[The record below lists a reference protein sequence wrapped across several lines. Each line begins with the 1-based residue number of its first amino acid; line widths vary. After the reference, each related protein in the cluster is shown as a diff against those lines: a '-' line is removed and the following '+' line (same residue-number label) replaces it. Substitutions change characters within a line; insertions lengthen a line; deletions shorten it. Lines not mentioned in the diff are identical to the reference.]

1 MAITRNLPSTN
12 ISFNRALQKGKKKND
27 DTPPLER
34 FLSTDTQNRLNL
46 LAPNYKGKM
55 LIVNQKEATSIN
67 ATSLKNISLGK
78 LEMKTSHFLQVFNL
92 TVAEGIATPGDRAY
106 YGMSASSGAIPLLG
120 SEAQIVEA
128 AEKVVSGEPARVA
141 AGGTANPFP
150 LVADVALLLTDF
162 QTKSGLHSTAAQA
175 LDTAQETVTALNTE
189 ALGVVKKVWDEVET
203 FYNEEA
209 IESKRAN
216 ARQYGVVYVST
227 EAFIVSGR
235 LKLTATGLPPA
246 SATIELAET
255 GAAAEYDAASGV
267 FKLTTGLT
275 GEGTLH
281 ITSPGLAD
289 KDVTVAMTGSDVEV
303 GEVLL

>member
-27 DTPPLER
+27 DTPALER
-34 FLSTDTQNRLNL
+34 FLSTDTQTRLNL
-46 LAPNYKGKM
+46 LAPDYKNKM

-106 YGMSASSGAIPLLG
+106 YGMSASSSAIPLLG

-150 LVADVALLLTDF
+150 PVADVVAALTDF
-162 QTKSGLHSTAAQA
+162 QTKREH
-175 LDTAQETVTALNTE
+175 
-189 ALGVVKKVWDEVET
+189 
-203 FYNEEA
+203 
-209 IESKRAN
+209 R
-216 ARQYGVVYVST
+216 
-227 EAFIVSGR
+227 
-235 LKLTATGLPPA
+235 
-246 SATIELAET
+246 
-255 GAAAEYDAASGV
+255 
-267 FKLTTGLT
+267 
-275 GEGTLH
+275 
-281 ITSPGLAD
+281 
-289 KDVTVAMTGSDVEV
+289 
-303 GEVLL
+303 VLQRKH